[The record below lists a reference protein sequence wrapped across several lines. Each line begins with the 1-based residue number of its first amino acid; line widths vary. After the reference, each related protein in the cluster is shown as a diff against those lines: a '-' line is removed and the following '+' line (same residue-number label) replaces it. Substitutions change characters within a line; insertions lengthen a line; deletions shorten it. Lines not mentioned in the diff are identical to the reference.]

1 MEDAV
6 AIVLAAGGGE
16 RLGLPIP
23 KTFVDL
29 GGRPMFVHAASAALA
44 CPGIGALVVV
54 VPSGWEQAANEH
66 LDLVGPHT
74 VVVGGASR
82 QASVRAALDVVPSAT
97 SVLICHDAAR
107 PFAPVALF
115 AAALGALDGV
125 HGVVPVVPVADT
137 VKRIRGDLVDR
148 TEDRAAL
155 ALAQTPQAFD
165 ALALRE
171 AHARAERDGVEVTD
185 DASALELAGYR
196 VRTIPGDPGNFK
208 ITTAEDLARAELVAK
223 ELARG

>member
-1 MEDAV
+1 VEGAV

-23 KTFVDL
+23 KAFVDL
-29 GGRPMFVHAASAALA
+29 GGRPMLVHAASAALA
-44 CPGIGALVVV
+44 CPGIGAVVVV

-74 VVVGGASR
+74 VVVGGGTR
-82 QASVRAALDVVPSAT
+82 QASVRAALGVVPPGAP
-97 SVLICHDAAR
+97 VLVCHDAAR
-107 PFAPVALF
+107 PFAPATLF
-115 AAALGALDGV
+115 AAALSALDGV

-171 AHARAERDGVEVTD
+171 SHARAERDGVEVTD

-208 ITTAEDLARAELVAK
+208 VTTAEDLARAELVAK

>member
-1 MEDAV
+1 MEGAV

-23 KTFVDL
+23 KAFVEL
-29 GGRPMFVHAASAALA
+29 GGRPMLAHAASAALA
-44 CPGIGALVVV
+44 CPGIAALIVV
-54 VPSGWEQAANEH
+54 VPAGWEQVANEH

-74 VVVGGASR
+74 VVEGGDSR
-82 QASVRAALDVVPSAT
+82 QASVRAALDVAPSDAA
-97 SVLICHDAAR
+97 VLLCHDAAR
-107 PFAPVALF
+107 PFASVALF
-115 AAALGALDGV
+115 GAVLSALDGV
-125 HGVVPVVPVADT
+125 DGVVPVVPVADT

-148 TEDRAAL
+148 TEDRAVL

-171 AHARAERDGVEVTD
+171 AHARAESDGVEVTD
-185 DASALELAGYR
+185 DASALELAGFR
-196 VRTIPGDPGNFK
+196 VRTIPGDPVNFK
-208 ITTAEDLARAELVAK
+208 ITTAEDLARAELVAT

>member
-1 MEDAV
+1 VEGAV

-16 RLGLPIP
+16 RLGLLIP
-23 KTFVDL
+23 KAFVELD
-29 GGRPMFVHAASAALA
+29 GRPMFVHAASAALA
-44 CPGIGALVVV
+44 CPGIAALVVV
-54 VPSGWEQAANEH
+54 VPPGWVQAANEH

-74 VVVGGASR
+74 VVVGGESR
-82 QASVRAALDVVPSAT
+82 QASVRAALNVVPSAT
-97 SVLICHDAAR
+97 SVLLCHDAAR
-107 PFAPVALF
+107 PFAPAALF
-115 AAALGALDGV
+115 AAALGALEGV

-165 ALALRE
+165 APALRE
-171 AHARAERDGVEVTD
+171 AHARAERYGVEVTD

>member
-1 MEDAV
+1 VEGAV
-6 AIVLAAGGGE
+6 AIVLAAGDGE
-16 RLGLPIP
+16 RLGRPIP
-23 KTFVDL
+23 KAFVEL
-29 GGRPMFVHAASAALA
+29 GGRPMLAHAAAAALT
-44 CPGIGALVVV
+44 CPGIAALVVV

-74 VVVGGASR
+74 VVAGGGTR
-82 QASVRAALDVVPSAT
+82 QASVRAALGVVPPGEP
-97 SVLICHDAAR
+97 VLVCHDAAR
-107 PFAPVALF
+107 PFAPATLF
-115 AAALGALDGV
+115 AAALSALDGV

-148 TEDRAAL
+148 TEERAAL

-196 VRTIPGDPGNFK
+196 VRTIPGDPSNFK
-208 ITTAEDLARAELVAK
+208 VTTAEDLARAELVAR

>member
-1 MEDAV
+1 MEGAV

-23 KTFVDL
+23 KAFVEL
-29 GGRPMFVHAASAALA
+29 GGRPMLAHAASAALA
-44 CPGIGALVVV
+44 CPGIAALVVV
-54 VPSGWEQAANEH
+54 VPSGWEQATNEH

-74 VVVGGASR
+74 VVAGGASR
-82 QASVRAALDVVPSAT
+82 QASVRAALDVVPPAAP
-97 SVLICHDAAR
+97 VLVCHDAAR
-107 PFAPVALF
+107 PFASAALF
-115 AAALGALDGV
+115 GAVLGALEGV
-125 HGVVPVVPVADT
+125 HGVIPVVPVADT

-148 TEDRAAL
+148 TEDRSAL

-165 ALALRE
+165 ALALRD
-171 AHARAERDGVEVTD
+171 AHARAERDHVEVTD

-208 ITTAEDLARAELVAK
+208 ITTAEDLTRADLVAT

>member
-16 RLGLPIP
+16 RLGLPTP
-23 KTFVDL
+23 KAFVELD
-29 GGRPMFVHAASAALA
+29 GRPMLVHAASAALA
-44 CPGIGALVVV
+44 CPGIEALVAV
-54 VPSGWEQAANEH
+54 VPSGWERAASEL
-66 LDLVGPHT
+66 LDLVGPCT
-74 VVVGGASR
+74 VVVGGPTR
-82 QASVRAALDVVPSAT
+82 QASVRAALDVVPPAAP
-97 SVLICHDAAR
+97 VLVCHDAAR
-107 PFAPVALF
+107 PFASAALF
-115 AAALGALDGV
+115 AAVLSALDGV
-125 HGVVPVVPVADT
+125 DGVVPVVPVADT

-148 TEDRAAL
+148 TEDRAVL

-165 ALALRE
+165 ALALRD

-185 DASALELAGYR
+185 DAAALELAGYR

-208 ITTAEDLARAELVAK
+208 ITSAEDLARAELVAT

>member
-1 MEDAV
+1 MEGAV

-16 RLGLPIP
+16 RLRLSTP
-23 KTFVDL
+23 KAFVDL
-29 GGRPMFVHAASAALA
+29 GGRPLLVHAASAALA
-44 CPGIGALVVV
+44 CPDIAALVAV
-54 VPSGWEQAANEH
+54 VPSGWERAANEC

-74 VVVGGASR
+74 VITGGATR
-82 QASVRAALDVVPSAT
+82 QASVRAALDVVSSDAAIL
-97 SVLICHDAAR
+97 VCHDAAR
-107 PFAPVALF
+107 PFASAALF
-115 AAALGALDGV
+115 AAVMSALDGV
-125 HGVVPVVPVADT
+125 DGVVPVVPVADT

-148 TEDRAAL
+148 TEDRAML

-165 ALALRE
+165 ALALRD

-185 DASALELAGYR
+185 DAAALELAGYR

-208 ITTAEDLARAELVAK
+208 ITTAEDLARAELVAT

>member
-1 MEDAV
+1 VEDAV

-23 KTFVDL
+23 KAFVDL
-29 GGRPMFVHAASAALA
+29 GGRPMLIHAASAALA

-66 LDLVGPHT
+66 LDLVGRHT
-74 VVVGGASR
+74 VVVGGDSR
-82 QASVRAALDVVPSAT
+82 QASVRAALEVVPSAT
-97 SVLICHDAAR
+97 PVLLCHDAAR
-107 PFAPVALF
+107 PFAPAALF
-115 AAALGALDGV
+115 ASALSALDGV

-171 AHARAERDGVEVTD
+171 AHTRAERDGVEVTD

-208 ITTAEDLARAELVAK
+208 ITTAEDLARAELVAR

>member
-1 MEDAV
+1 MEGAV

-16 RLGLPIP
+16 RLGFPIP
-23 KTFVDL
+23 KAFVEL
-29 GGRPMFVHAASAALA
+29 GGRPMLAHAAVAALA
-44 CPGIGALVVV
+44 CPGIAALVVV
-54 VPSGWEQAANEH
+54 VPAGWERAADEH

-74 VVVGGASR
+74 VVAGGGTR
-82 QASVRAALDVVPSAT
+82 QASVRAALDVAPSAAP
-97 SVLICHDAAR
+97 VIVCHDAAR
-107 PFAPVALF
+107 PFASAGLF
-115 AAALGALDGV
+115 AAVLSALDGV

-137 VKRIRGDLVDR
+137 VKRVRGDLVDR

-171 AHARAERDGVEVTD
+171 AHARAERDAIEVTD

-196 VRTIPGDPGNFK
+196 VRTIPGDPVNFK
-208 ITTAEDLARAELVAK
+208 ITTAEDLTRAELVAT